1 MTIQETYNHYINT
14 LNVENSDW
22 YKSLQKYSN
31 ILQKIKEEAKLDRY
45 KSYNDLNSHFRFLAN
60 EEKDDFLDRYLFRKN
75 NGLSEI
81 PQQLITKNR
90 RHEILN
96 QVKSSFSLLNN
107 ILKENDIEACQKLIL
122 EFIKQNKWSVAN
134 RFLRALF
141 PNHFTSI
148 DSDKHFKLLKKKL
161 RTDFDIVI
169 NTRDVIDKNKFALSL
184 IKFDDIYKAQ
194 IFFWMLKSNEIPS
207 MENLPNNNTISTN
220 QMEKKY
226 PINQILYGPPGTGKT
241 YKLLNDYYSR
251 FEVHNKTVSKKEYE
265 FDVISKL
272 NWWQVFALVLL
283 EMPNLAVPDI
293 KKHRFVDYKLQ
304 VSNTKSLSQTVWG
317 QLSAHTIINSDT
329 VKYDRRTEPLIFDKS
344 SNSIWKIVDSEKEQ
358 IEDLIEIYKGIKEY
372 KEIRKTSSNHRFIT
386 FHQSFSYEDFIEG
399 IKPIIDKE
407 LNNETSDLSY
417 TIEKGIFYEC
427 CNEAAKLAGFLGL
440 KDAIENY
447 TQEKREQ
454 MFKIAPP
461 YGLFIDEINRG
472 NISQIFGELITLI
485 EDNKRLGKSEIIVEL
500 PYSKDKFGVPPNLH
514 IIGTM
519 NTADRSIEALDTAL
533 RRRFC
538 FEEML
543 PKTELL
549 SPSAMY
555 CRLLWDYENVEWK
568 DSKFVEKEN
577 NLFLLLGVSQD
588 FKDKRKDK
596 WEQMKKDK
604 PKKKN
609 DYFNEFDYSG
619 IDLQFLLKTIN
630 KRIEILLN
638 RDHTIGHSYFMS
650 VNSFADLQNTFK
662 NNIIPL
668 LQEYF
673 YGDYEK
679 IGMIL
684 GTGFFDDVEN
694 YDNKLF
700 AKFPTQNYP
709 EGGSFLRLKT
719 IDENFNIIGA
729 IETLLGNNSK

>member
-1 MTIQETYNHYINT
+1 MTETLEDKIIKISEEI
-14 LNVENSDW
+14 L
-22 YKSLQKYSN
+22 N
-31 ILQKIKEEAKLDRY
+31 ILLDY
-45 KSYNDLNSHFRFLAN
+45 KKQNPDFTFSLRQRDSAQSKDKRL
-60 EEKDDFLDRYLFRKN
+60 EKGFWFQGSNYIYVPLFRKGDN
-75 NGLSEI
+75 ARKIKTIGFVIGFEGDNIRNYIEI
-81 PQQLITKNR
+81 SFKSGSNETEKAFYKELAAFINLK
-90 RHEILN
+90 LN
-96 QVKSSFSLLNN
+96 
-107 ILKENDIEACQKLIL
+107 KEN
-122 EFIKQNKWSVAN
+122 FG
-134 RFLRALF
+134 
-141 PNHFTSI
+141 
-148 DSDKHFKLLKKKL
+148 KHQF
-161 RTDFDIVI
+161 
-169 NTRDVIDKNKFALSL
+169 
-184 IKFDDIYKAQ
+184 
-194 IFFWMLKSNEIPS
+194 
-207 MENLPNNNTISTN
+207 PNNNYIKNLEFYLSDFRNKALELLDNYSLKSQFLISESEFNRTLN
-220 QMEKKY
+220 KINDIKDKLSKVPREINGKKY
-226 PINQILYGPPGTGKT
+226 NSNPQNSDMKTPLNQILYGPPGTGKT
-241 YKLLNDYYSR
+241 YKLLNDYYSH

-265 FDVISKL
+265 FDVVSKL

-283 EMPNLAVPDI
+283 ETPNLAVPDI

-317 QLSAHTIINSDT
+317 QLSAHTIINSNT

-358 IEDLIEIYKGIKEY
+358 IEDLIEIYNEIKEY
-372 KEIRKTSSNHRFIT
+372 KEVKKTSSNHRFIT

-399 IKPIIDKE
+399 IKPVIDKE
-407 LNNETSDLSY
+407 SNNETSDVSY
-417 TIEKGIFYEC
+417 TIEKGVFYEC

-447 TQEKREQ
+447 TQEQRDQ
-454 MFKIAPP
+454 MFKTAPP

-555 CRLLWDYENVEWK
+555 CRLLWDYENVEWE
-568 DSKFVEKEN
+568 DSEFVGKEN

-596 WEQMKKDK
+596 WEQMREDRVKE
-604 PKKKN
+604 KN

-619 IDLQFLLKTIN
+619 INLELLLKTIN

-684 GTGFFDDVEN
+684 GAGFFDDAEK

-719 IDENFNIIGA
+719 INENFNIIGA
-729 IETLLGNNSK
+729 IETLLGNN

>member
-1 MTIQETYNHYINT
+1 MTIQETYNHYSNT
-14 LNVENSDW
+14 LNVENWDW
-22 YKSLQKYSN
+22 YKSLKKYSN
-31 ILQKIKEEAKLDRY
+31 ILQKIREEAKLDRY

-107 ILKENDIEACQKLIL
+107 ILKENDIEACQRLIL

-161 RTDFDIVI
+161 KTDFDIVI
-169 NTRDVIDKNKFALSL
+169 NTRNVIDKNEFALSL

-207 MENLPNNNTISTN
+207 IENLSNNNTITTN

-241 YKLLNDYYSR
+241 YKLLNDYYYR
-251 FEVHNKTVSKKEYE
+251 FEVHDKTVSKKEYE
-265 FDVISKL
+265 FDVVSKL
-272 NWWQVFALVLL
+272 SWWQVFTLVLL
-283 EMPNLAVPDI
+283 ETPDLTVPNI
-293 KKHRFVDYKLQ
+293 KKHRFVSYKLQ

-317 QLSAHTIINSDT
+317 QLSAHTIINSNT

-358 IEDLIEIYKGIKEY
+358 IEDLIEIYNEIKEY

-399 IKPIIDKE
+399 IKPVIDKE
-407 LNNETSDLSY
+407 SNNETSDVSY
-417 TIEKGIFYEC
+417 TIEKGVFYEC

-447 TQEKREQ
+447 TQEQRDQ
-454 MFKIAPP
+454 MFKTAPP

-555 CRLLWDYENVEWK
+555 CRLLWDYENVEWE
-568 DSKFVEKEN
+568 DSEFVEKEN
-577 NLFLLLGVSQD
+577 NLFSVLGVSQD
-588 FKDKRKDK
+588 FKDKRKGK
-596 WEQMKKDK
+596 WEQMKKDRTK
-604 PKKKN
+604 EKN

-619 IDLQFLLKTIN
+619 INLELLLKTIN
-630 KRIEILLN
+630 KRVEVLLN

-684 GTGFFDDVEN
+684 GAGFFDDVER
-694 YDNKLF
+694 YDNRLF
-700 AKFPTQNYP
+700 ANFPTQNYP

-729 IETLLGNNSK
+729 IETLLGNN

>member
-1 MTIQETYNHYINT
+1 MTETLEDKIIKISEEI
-14 LNVENSDW
+14 L
-22 YKSLQKYSN
+22 N
-31 ILQKIKEEAKLDRY
+31 ILLDY
-45 KSYNDLNSHFRFLAN
+45 KKQNPDFTFSLRQRDSAQSKDKRL
-60 EEKDDFLDRYLFRKN
+60 EKGFWFQGSNYIYVPLFRKGDN
-75 NGLSEI
+75 ARKIKTIGFVIGFEGDNIRNYIEI
-81 PQQLITKNR
+81 SFKSGSNETEKAFYKELAAFINLK
-90 RHEILN
+90 LN
-96 QVKSSFSLLNN
+96 
-107 ILKENDIEACQKLIL
+107 KEN
-122 EFIKQNKWSVAN
+122 FG
-134 RFLRALF
+134 
-141 PNHFTSI
+141 
-148 DSDKHFKLLKKKL
+148 KHQF
-161 RTDFDIVI
+161 
-169 NTRDVIDKNKFALSL
+169 
-184 IKFDDIYKAQ
+184 
-194 IFFWMLKSNEIPS
+194 
-207 MENLPNNNTISTN
+207 PNNNYIKNLKFYLSDFRNKALELLDNYSLKSQFLISESEFNRTLN
-220 QMEKKY
+220 KINDIKDKLSNVSREINGKKY
-226 PINQILYGPPGTGKT
+226 NSNPQNSDMKTPLNQILYGPPGTGKT
-241 YKLLNDYYSR
+241 YKLLNDYYSH

-265 FDVISKL
+265 FDVVSKL

-283 EMPNLAVPDI
+283 ETPNLAVPDI

-317 QLSAHTIINSDT
+317 QLSAHTIINSNT

-358 IEDLIEIYKGIKEY
+358 IEDLIEIYNEIKEY
-372 KEIRKTSSNHRFIT
+372 KEVKKTSSNHRFIT

-399 IKPIIDKE
+399 IKPVIDKE
-407 LNNETSDLSY
+407 SNNETSDVSY
-417 TIEKGIFYEC
+417 TIEKGVFYEC

-447 TQEKREQ
+447 TQEQRDQ
-454 MFKIAPP
+454 MFKTAPP

-555 CRLLWDYENVEWK
+555 CRLLWDYENVEWE
-568 DSKFVEKEN
+568 DSEFVEKEN
-577 NLFLLLGVSQD
+577 NLFSVLGVSQD
-588 FKDKRKDK
+588 FKDKRKGK
-596 WEQMKKDK
+596 WEQMKKDRTK
-604 PKKKN
+604 EKN

-619 IDLQFLLKTIN
+619 INLELLLKTIN
-630 KRIEILLN
+630 KRIEVLLN

-684 GTGFFDDVEN
+684 GAGFFDDAEK

-719 IDENFNIIGA
+719 INENFNIIGA
-729 IETLLGNNSK
+729 IETLLGNN